1 MYRSKTINGNYVDAA
16 GNSAIFSSS
25 TSQATRGIKVFGNY
39 DFSTLSTD
47 GYKSGGHNSA
57 IIDTDGQR
65 YLVYH
70 TRFNGGTEYH
80 EVRVHQH
87 GTAVVTLAGLINA
100 LKLVKKRAEDI
111 RVTVN
116 GAGAAG

>member
-25 TSQATRGIKVFGNY
+25 TNQATRGIKVFGNY

-70 TRFNGGTEYH
+70 TRFNGGACAS
-80 EVRVHQH
+80 
-87 GTAVVTLAGLINA
+87 AV
-100 LKLVKKRAEDI
+100 LK
-111 RVTVN
+111 
-116 GAGAAG
+116 